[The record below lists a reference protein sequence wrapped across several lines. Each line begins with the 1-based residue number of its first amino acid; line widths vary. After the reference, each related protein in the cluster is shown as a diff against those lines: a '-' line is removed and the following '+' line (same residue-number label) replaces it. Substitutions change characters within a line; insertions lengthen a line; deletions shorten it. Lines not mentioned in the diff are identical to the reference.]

1 MFGLLEFFEDSM
13 ELLGIADEK
22 RPVST
27 VDVYSAAGLSDTVLS
42 LAYDFD
48 DYGSVVNVDESSCWS
63 GGLSLVIHVC
73 WVRGFLG

>member
-1 MFGLLEFFEDSM
+1 M

-27 VDVYSAAGLSDTVLS
+27 VDGYSAAGLSESVLS

-48 DYGSVVNVDESSCWS
+48 DYGSVVNVDESSC
-63 GGLSLVIHVC
+63 
-73 WVRGFLG
+73 